1 MAMEKFSF
9 SLAKILRVGRPQ
21 FLISGLA
28 LFVLGALLA
37 VRLGAPFS
45 LAHLV
50 LGYLVILPAQLS
62 VHYSNDY
69 FDVAMDRPGST
80 TPISGGSGVL
90 LVHTELR
97 KPAIWIAV
105 ALIGCSMGTGLVFLQ
120 TYRYPFWMFGF
131 VVIGN
136 LLGWCF
142 SAPPF
147 RLSSRG
153 LGEPAFTFIGGVL
166 IPGMGYL
173 VTKGKLDLVGAFI
186 LVPLLL
192 YGLASILSV
201 EIPDMEVDRLGEK
214 RTWVAR
220 KGRGF
225 GFIVVGTCLLAA
237 TGYFFIFP
245 ILSIGQVPLDFHIL
259 GLLSLL
265 PLSVG
270 MVGLIKK
277 PLQREPATR
286 IAIWTVLTL
295 AVFSIF
301 TDGYLIFLVIH

>member
-1 MAMEKFSF
+1 MEKISR
-9 SLAKILRVGRPQ
+9 SMAKLLQVGRPH

-28 LFVLGALLA
+28 LFVFGALLA

-45 LAHLV
+45 LPRLI
-50 LGYLVILPAQLS
+50 LGYLVILLAQFS

-69 FDVAMDRPGST
+69 FDVAVDKPGAV
-80 TPISGGSGVL
+80 TPFSGGSGVL
-90 LVHTELR
+90 LEHPELR
-97 KPAIWIAV
+97 KPAMWIAV
-105 ALIGCSMGTGLVFLQ
+105 TLIGCSLATGLVFLH
-120 TYRYPFWMFGF
+120 TYRYPSWIFGF

-136 LLGWCF
+136 LLGWCY

-166 IPGMGYL
+166 NPGMGYL
-173 VTKGKLDLVGAFI
+173 VIKGSLDLAGAFI
-186 LVPLLL
+186 LIPLLL

-201 EIPDMEVDRLGEK
+201 EIPDMEADRLGDK

-220 KGRGF
+220 KGRSF
-225 GFIVVGTCLLAA
+225 GFSVVGTCLLAA

-245 ILSIGQVPLDFHIL
+245 SLSIRQVPLDFHIL
-259 GLLSLL
+259 GALSLL
-265 PLSVG
+265 PLSPG

-277 PLQREPATR
+277 PTQRDPATK
-286 IAIWTVLTL
+286 IAIWTVISL
-295 AVFSIF
+295 AVFSILA
-301 TDGYLIFLVIH
+301 DGYLFFLAIH

>member
-1 MAMEKFSF
+1 MKKISHSMAK
-9 SLAKILRVGRPQ
+9 LIRVGRPQ

-37 VRLGAPFS
+37 VRLGTPFS
-45 LAHLV
+45 LPRLL
-50 LGYLVILPAQLS
+50 LGYLGILLAQLS

-69 FDVAMDRPGST
+69 FDVTMDKPGGA
-80 TPISGGSGVL
+80 TPFSGGSGVL
-90 LVHTELR
+90 LEHPELR
-97 KPAIWIAV
+97 KPAMWIAL
-105 ALIGCSMGTGLVFLQ
+105 ALIGCSLGAGLVFLQ

-136 LLGWCF
+136 LLGWYY

-153 LGEPAFTFIGGVL
+153 LGEPAFTFIGGIL

-173 VTKGKLDLVGAFI
+173 VMKGKLDLAGAFI
-186 LVPLLL
+186 LIPLLL

-201 EIPDMEVDRLGEK
+201 EIPDMEADWMGNK

-220 KGRGF
+220 QGRGF
-225 GFIVVGTCLLAA
+225 GFTLVGTCLLAA

-245 ILSIGQVPLDFHIL
+245 SLSMGQVPLDLHIL

-286 IAIWTVLTL
+286 IAIWTVLSL
-295 AVFSIF
+295 VVFSILAN
-301 TDGYLIFLVIH
+301 GYLIFLVIR

>member
-1 MAMEKFSF
+1 
-9 SLAKILRVGRPQ
+9 
-21 FLISGLA
+21 
-28 LFVLGALLA
+28 
-37 VRLGAPFS
+37 
-45 LAHLV
+45 
-50 LGYLVILPAQLS
+50 
-62 VHYSNDY
+62 
-69 FDVAMDRPGST
+69 
-80 TPISGGSGVL
+80 
-90 LVHTELR
+90 
-97 KPAIWIAV
+97 
-105 ALIGCSMGTGLVFLQ
+105 
-120 TYRYPFWMFGF
+120 MFGF

-136 LLGWCF
+136 LLGWCY

-166 IPGMGYL
+166 IPGMGYM
-173 VTKGKLDLVGAFI
+173 VTKGKLDLAGAFI

-201 EIPDMEVDRLGEK
+201 EIPDIEADRLGDK

-220 KGRGF
+220 MGRGV
-225 GFIVVGTCLLAA
+225 GFTIVGSCLLAA
-237 TGYFFIFP
+237 TGYFFVFP
-245 ILSIGQVPLDFHIL
+245 LLSRGQLPLDFHIL

-270 MVGLIKK
+270 IVGLIQK

-295 AVFSIF
+295 AIFSILA
-301 TDGYLIFLVIH
+301 DGYLIFLVIH

>member
-1 MAMEKFSF
+1 MGK
-9 SLAKILRVGRPQ
+9 LLRVGRPQ
-21 FLISGLA
+21 FLIAGLA
-28 LFVLGALLA
+28 LFVFGALLA
-37 VRLGAPFS
+37 VRLGAPVS
-45 LAHLV
+45 LPRLV

-69 FDVAMDRPGST
+69 FDVAMDKPGGGT
-80 TPISGGSGVL
+80 LFSGGSGVL
-90 LVHTELR
+90 LDHLELR
-97 KPAIWIAV
+97 KPAMWIAV
-105 ALIGCSMGTGLVFLQ
+105 ALIVCSLGTGVVFLQ
-120 TYRYPFWMFGF
+120 TYAYPFWLFGF

-136 LLGWCF
+136 LLGWCY

-153 LGEPAFTFIGGVL
+153 LGEPTYTFIGGVL

-173 VTKGKLDLVGAFI
+173 VLKGKLDQAGAFI
-186 LVPLLL
+186 LLPLLL

-201 EIPDMEVDRLGEK
+201 EIPDMEADCLGDK

-225 GFIVVGTCLLAA
+225 GFTIVGISLLAA

-245 ILSIGQVPLDFHIL
+245 WLSMRQVPLDFHIL

-270 MVGLIKK
+270 MFGLIRK

-286 IAIWTVLTL
+286 IAIWTVLLL
-295 AVFSIF
+295 AVFSILA
-301 TDGYLIFLVIH
+301 DGYLVTLVIR

>member
-1 MAMEKFSF
+1 MEKISYFM
-9 SLAKILRVGRPQ
+9 AKLLRVGRPQ

-45 LAHLV
+45 LARLV
-50 LGYLVILPAQLS
+50 LGYLIILLAQLS

-69 FDVAMDRPGST
+69 FDVGVDRPDGA
-80 TPISGGSGVL
+80 TPFSGGSGVL
-90 LVHTELR
+90 LVHPELR
-97 KPAIWIAV
+97 KQVMWIAIT
-105 ALIGCSMGTGLVFLQ
+105 LIGCSLGTGLVFLQ

-136 LLGWCF
+136 LLGWCY

-153 LGEPAFTFIGGVL
+153 LGEPVFTFIGGVL

-173 VTKGKLDLVGAFI
+173 VMKGKLDLAGAFI
-186 LVPLLL
+186 LIPLLL

-201 EIPDMEVDRLGEK
+201 EIPDMEADRLGNK
-214 RTWVAR
+214 RTWVVR

-225 GFIVVGTCLLAA
+225 GFTVVGTCLLAA

-245 ILSIGQVPLDFHIL
+245 LLSLGQVPLDFHIL

-286 IAIWTVLTL
+286 IVIWTVLTL
-295 AVFSIF
+295 AIFSILA
-301 TDGYLIFLVIH
+301 DGYLIFLVIH